1 MTGSH
6 LPSAHDSAIGLDAA
20 GVAVESALVDH
31 QVLTNAIN
39 GREGRGDESTYE
51 PVVVQSLDQQS
62 AARPKHAV
70 KLTQHAPVVLVA
82 EISER
87 GEPAEHGVEGSVH
100 RQRAHVSV
108 SVVHLDPTDRCSLSG
123 GGEEALDKIYAGDRG
138 SEHSE
143 LCADAAVAA
152 RRVQHSHGRL
162 NIQQPDDLLDLT
174 TVALLREGRGVEVQV
189 VRTEHRVSIEVSHRA
204 SVP

>member
-39 GREGRGDESTYE
+39 GRERRGDEPTHE

-62 AARPKHAV
+62 ATRAKHAM
-70 KLTQHAPVVLVA
+70 KLTQHAPVVVVT

-100 RQRAHVSV
+100 RQRAQVSA
-108 SVVHLDPTDRCSLSG
+108 SVVHLDPTGRCSLSG
-123 GGEEALDKIYAGDRG
+123 RGEKVLHQVYARNRG
-138 SEHSE
+138 TEHSE
-143 LCADAAVAA
+143 LCADASVAA
-152 RRVQHSHGRL
+152 RRVQNSHGRL
-162 NIQQPDDLLDLT
+162 DIQEPDDLLDLT
-174 TVALLREGRGVEVQV
+174 TVALLREGGAIEVQV
-189 VRTEHRVSIEVSHRA
+189 VRAEHRVSIEVSHLA
-204 SVP
+204 